1 MGMSDIGL
9 EEYKRLVE
17 QQVRGL
23 LDVIQSVALGNLD
36 VQVEIPEG
44 IEVLSDLA
52 VGLEMM
58 VDDLR
63 EMMAEQQRAMDQLEQ
78 SRQQLEAA
86 LAEVTA
92 VQRRHFRQ
100 AWEGYAEAEAS
111 LGYFRA
117 DGNEGPTG
125 QAWLPAMTPAVQR
138 AEIAVESDPATG
150 TSLAVPLRLY
160 DEVIGAVGFRREGS
174 RPWSEDELAV
184 VKTVVEQ
191 VALALENQRLFDEA
205 QRATLLMEER
215 VKALDCLNDIGR
227 KMEETPPV
235 PDFLTWVTDRIPAA
249 MRHAEVCRAAIEY
262 EGRLYGAAEAVGQ
275 PWQMVQQMRIGGEAL
290 GRVYVAYLEEHD
302 FLDEE
307 SALLG
312 DITRRVSGYIEN
324 RRLFEQTQTVLRETE
339 TLYHVAQIL
348 AQVRDEKQMF
358 EAVLLE
364 YLRALDLPQGGLLLH
379 DEDGRYGTLQALVQ
393 GGRPVEPGRKIPIVG
408 NPPHEQLLRTQ
419 EPVVINDALHS
430 DLGQP
435 VRDLAVELG
444 YKSLLLVPILFRG
457 KVVGALGADSTETI
471 HEFTERE
478 IALVRAVADQ
488 LGIALENR
496 RLVEETR
503 AALAEAEAL
512 YRASA
517 ALNTAT
523 TLDQVLHALIQ
534 GVELPALS
542 RAVIGLFNR
551 PWVGDDVPEYVETV
565 AAWDELKDNPISR
578 VGIRFE
584 LGLFPA
590 VHLLRPDE
598 PTAVGDVETD
608 PRLDEVTR
616 ALYRYTFLAR
626 STVMLPLVAAGQ
638 WIGFFNPVM
647 SQTVEFDEVRL
658 RRLMTLAAQ
667 AAVAVQSILR
677 LKETQV
683 ALAETQALYRA
694 ARSAAALGDLTDTL
708 QAVVDT
714 VAEALPARRVA
725 LYAIDLERRRVTH
738 LIRGGVEAD
747 QIDPLTFDELWDGL
761 SGWVLRNM
769 APVLSPKG
777 VPDPRESPEAQE
789 RRARRGSGSIC
800 VVPVQYRGRL
810 LGTLTAVNRIDEPD
824 FTQRHLDLMVGMAS
838 QAAMAI
844 ENARLFEQTRAAL
857 AEVEATHRN
866 YLRREWQD
874 HLRQHETLRRS
885 GFVYDLSG
893 PADQVV
899 IAPDFWRPEMEQA
912 LAQRGV
918 VTVHSGDEGGWA
930 GLAIPIT
937 VRGETIGVL
946 GVEAPAG
953 ERRWT
958 EDDLALIAAVSDQLG
973 QTLETAR
980 LFADTQRRAERE
992 RLIGE
997 ITARIRASTDIE
1009 SILET
1014 TAVELGRALG
1024 TARAVVRLGE
1034 VSALQGQEAGPGTSD
1049 GTDDEPLT
1057 TG

>member
-1 MGMSDIGL
+1 MSDIGL

-63 EMMAEQQRAMDQLEQ
+63 EMMAEQERAMRQLEQ

-92 VQRRHFRQ
+92 VQRRYFRQ

-117 DGNEGPTG
+117 DGNEGPTD

-138 AEIAVESDPATG
+138 ADIAVEGDPVTG

-160 DEVIGAVGFRREGS
+160 GEVIGAIGFRREGS

-235 PDFLTWVTDRIPAA
+235 PDFLTWVTERIPAA

-262 EGRLYGAAEAVGQ
+262 EGQLYGAAEAVRQ

-324 RRLFEQTQTVLRETE
+324 RRLFEQ
-339 TLYHVAQIL
+339 
-348 AQVRDEKQMF
+348 
-358 EAVLLE
+358 
-364 YLRALDLPQGGLLLH
+364 
-379 DEDGRYGTLQALVQ
+379 
-393 GGRPVEPGRKIPIVG
+393 
-408 NPPHEQLLRTQ
+408 
-419 EPVVINDALHS
+419 
-430 DLGQP
+430 
-435 VRDLAVELG
+435 
-444 YKSLLLVPILFRG
+444 
-457 KVVGALGADSTETI
+457 
-471 HEFTERE
+471 
-478 IALVRAVADQ
+478 
-488 LGIALENR
+488 
-496 RLVEETR
+496 TR

-616 ALYRYTFLAR
+616 ALYQYSFLAR

-677 LKETQV
+677 LRETQM

-777 VPDPRESPEAQE
+777 VPDPRESPAAQE

-893 PADQVV
+893 PADEVV

-918 VTVHSGDEGGWA
+918 VTVHSGDDGGWA

-953 ERRWT
+953 ERWWT

-1034 VSALQGQEAGPGTSD
+1034 VSALQSQEAGPGTSD

>member
-92 VQRRHFRQ
+92 VQRRYFRQ

-117 DGNEGPTG
+117 DGNEGPTD

-324 RRLFEQTQTVLRETE
+324 RRLFEQTRTVLRETE

-379 DEDGRYGTLQALVQ
+379 DEDGRYGTLRALVQ

-444 YKSLLLVPILFRG
+444 YKSLLLVPILIRG

-503 AALAEAEAL
+503 AALAE
-512 YRASA
+512 
-517 ALNTAT
+517 
-523 TLDQVLHALIQ
+523 
-534 GVELPALS
+534 
-542 RAVIGLFNR
+542 
-551 PWVGDDVPEYVETV
+551 
-565 AAWDELKDNPISR
+565 
-578 VGIRFE
+578 
-584 LGLFPA
+584 
-590 VHLLRPDE
+590 
-598 PTAVGDVETD
+598 
-608 PRLDEVTR
+608 
-616 ALYRYTFLAR
+616 
-626 STVMLPLVAAGQ
+626 
-638 WIGFFNPVM
+638 
-647 SQTVEFDEVRL
+647 
-658 RRLMTLAAQ
+658 
-667 AAVAVQSILR
+667 
-677 LKETQV
+677 
-683 ALAETQALYRA
+683 TQALYRA

-714 VAEALPARRVA
+714 VAEAVPARRVA

-973 QTLETAR
+973 
-980 LFADTQRRAERE
+980 
-992 RLIGE
+992 
-997 ITARIRASTDIE
+997 
-1009 SILET
+1009 
-1014 TAVELGRALG
+1014 
-1024 TARAVVRLGE
+1024 
-1034 VSALQGQEAGPGTSD
+1034 
-1049 GTDDEPLT
+1049 
-1057 TG
+1057 